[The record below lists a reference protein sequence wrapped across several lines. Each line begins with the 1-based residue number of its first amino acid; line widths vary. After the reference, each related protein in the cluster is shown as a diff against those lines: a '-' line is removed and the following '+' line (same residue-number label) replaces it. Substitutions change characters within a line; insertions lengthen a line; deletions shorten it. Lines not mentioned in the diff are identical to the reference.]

1 MATMEDLDRLALE
14 LPETTKAVDDGR
26 PSYLVHGKWF
36 CFHRKPRKDAVDPAT
51 GERLEDVLVF
61 RVEDAGAKELQL
73 HDARGLFFTTPHW
86 NGFPAVLMRIGALAA
101 LDVEQLREVVE
112 DAWLTKVQKRVAK
125 KWLAEQEE

>member
-1 MATMEDLDRLALE
+1 MEDLDRLALE
-14 LPETTKAVDDGR
+14 LPETTKAVEDGR

-36 CFHRKPRKDAVDPAT
+36 CFHRKPRKDAVDPET

-73 HDARGLFFTTPHW
+73 RDARGAFFTTPHW
-86 NGFPAVLMRIGALAA
+86 NGFPAVLIRIGDLAR
-101 LDVEQLREVVE
+101 LDVEELRDVVV

-125 KWLAEQEE
+125 KWLAEQGE